1 MNIRDQIAAAR
12 ALADAATPAHEIFKW
27 TKEDGAFVGKSRQLV
42 SSLCDRLERACELLE
57 DAADNSLYPG
67 KRAVVRAFLAGE
79 CSKCDGTGEIR
90 CDRDDI
96 AAALRK
102 AAADEREVA
111 REHAAQIAETHVGY
125 HVNGVAH
132 SIAAAIRRDGCDG
145 CLACRARAKGGA

>member
-1 MNIRDQIAAAR
+1 VTSIKDQIAAAR
-12 ALADAATPAHEIFKW
+12 ALAIKTSNVHWTLPSAQVHLDKMASALGRNAT
-27 TKEDGAFVGKSRQLV
+27 L
-42 SSLCDRLERACELLE
+42 LERACELLE
-57 DAADNSLYPG
+57 DASASLYG
-67 KRAVVRAFLAGE
+67 DRYAAVRAFLAGE

-111 REHAAQIAETHVGY
+111 RERAAQIAETHVGY

-132 SIAAAIRRDGCDG
+132 SIAAAIRSDGCDG